1 MIGDKMK
8 EEKKKN
14 IFRRIWATVAYET
27 SRLLYVILLVPYRT
41 VLLTPEGKRYKG
53 RLKGGAILAANHTT
67 FSDPFVVGSAFWYR
81 RMNFFTADVVMATKT
96 REKLLKAA
104 GAIKVNRS
112 ITDIEA
118 VRSAVEVLKKGRL
131 LLIFPEGGVQEVG
144 QVQAI
149 KSGAA
154 LMAMQAGV
162 PIVPLFICYNAR
174 WYQRRRVVVGEPID
188 PKALCK
194 RRIPSAA
201 DIDAVSQALQSE
213 MQRISKN
220 FVQTKKEREA

>member
-1 MIGDKMK
+1 MK
-8 EEKKKN
+8 EKKN
-14 IFRRIWATVAYET
+14 IFKRIWAAVAYET
-27 SRLLYVILLVPYRT
+27 SRLLYVILLVPYRPL
-41 VLLTPEGKRYKG
+41 LLTPEGKRYKG

-112 ITDIEA
+112 IADIEA
-118 VRSAVEVLKKGRL
+118 VRAAVEVLKKGRL

-144 QVQAI
+144 QVQSI

-154 LMAMQAGV
+154 LMALQAGV

-188 PKALCK
+188 PKTICTRKL
-194 RRIPSAA
+194 PSTA
-201 DIDAVSQALQSE
+201 DIAKITDALYSE
-213 MQRISKN
+213 MQRCAENYKT
-220 FVQTKKEREA
+220 TKTEETV